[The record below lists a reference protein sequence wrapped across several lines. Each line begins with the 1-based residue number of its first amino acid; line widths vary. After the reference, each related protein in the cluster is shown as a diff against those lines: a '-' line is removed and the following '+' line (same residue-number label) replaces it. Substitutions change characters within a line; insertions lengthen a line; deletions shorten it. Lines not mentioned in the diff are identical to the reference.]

1 MSSFIKYGYDQ
12 IPKGISGFFPQ
23 KKDYFY
29 KTTLKGRLKDLGDRA
44 ILEKTVGQY
53 LKQDDWSFRA
63 DEKRWY
69 KLVIPRI
76 RSVEGDSADTL
87 LSLFSDTFCHRSEKV
102 QTRIEEDVLIPECQN
117 SPLNVDFPEIPP
129 KRVFNRECVFSVA
142 HKRRDLDPF
151 IRCDEC
157 NGSGMV
163 KCERCGGT
171 GKEQY
176 VDGNFASG
184 VERIR
189 TGNCPECGGR
199 GRVQCPKC
207 LGEGKI
213 AIYAPDYSIV
223 KSVQET
229 CYHNVDI
236 RYWTPWGHPF
246 KSMTGW
252 YVPELEKGS
261 WRDDNAEEACYDA
274 VLEAT
279 RGNILIRNR
288 NRLSKELDLTEEL
301 QEELKQSGLEDAY
314 DINLKKK
321 SHFSDDPTVLQEEL
335 HIVIPTRFI
344 RTKIGDTDLYLFA
357 YEDGSGNTQTALHN
371 GGGSIGFPQYIA
383 LGFYFFLVRIGKLV
397 LGLINK

>member
-12 IPKGISGFFPQ
+12 IPKGILGFFPQ
-23 KKDYFY
+23 EKDYFY

-53 LKQDDWSFRA
+53 LKQDDWSFRT

-117 SPLNVDFPEIPP
+117 SPLNVDYPEISP

-142 HKRRDLDPF
+142 HKRRDQDPY

-184 VERIR
+184 EERIR

-229 CYHNVDI
+229 CYHNVNI
-236 RYWTPWGHPF
+236 RYWTPWKYPF

-252 YVPELEKGS
+252 YIPNSEKGD
-261 WRDDNAEEACYDA
+261 WTNYAEEVCYDA

-279 RGNILIRNR
+279 KGNILIRNR
-288 NRLSKELDLTEEL
+288 NRLTKELDLTEEL
-301 QEELKQSGLEDAY
+301 QEELKRSGLEDAY
-314 DINLKKK
+314 KANLQNKRQ
-321 SHFSDDPTVLQEEL
+321 FSDDPMVLREEL
-335 HIVIPTRFI
+335 HIVIPTRFVT
-344 RTKIGDTDLYLFA
+344 TKIGDTNLFLFA
-357 YEDGSGNTQTALHN
+357 YEDGSGNTQTALCN
-371 GGGSIGFPQYIA
+371 CGGSVSFPQYIA
-383 LGFYFFLVRIGKLV
+383 LGFYYFLVRIGKLV
-397 LGLINK
+397 LGRINK